1 MKSKSS
7 LEHIMEIQTQEKT
20 RKKTAGKIGLIIF
33 SAVILSYAV
42 IFFARCITLSKTN
55 IAEEL
60 SFEQENSLYQYLKSA
75 YTVEN
80 QVLHPLPYS
89 YENPKLNVLAEA
101 AILIDVNT
109 GDILYT
115 KNPDRVIPPASM
127 TKLFAMYVVDEE
139 VSAGRLSYDQIIPI
153 PEEALACNMPPHSSL
168 MFLGEGHV
176 VTLEELLLGLS
187 ICSGNDAAYALAYTI
202 CGTMEAF
209 VERMNQIAVDLGL
222 ENTHFVESSGYSEL
236 NTTTPREMA
245 KFCRIYLTEHPY
257 SLKKFHS
264 VSSFTYPKKH
274 NMAPGDVYGA
284 QDFSQGLPR
293 HITMGITQANTNPLL
308 GKLAGCDGLKTGYID
323 ESGYNLSLT
332 AQRNGTR
339 FLSVTMQGP
348 GRNSTEGQQGR
359 VKDGLTLMN
368 YAFENF
374 SDFKETGFIKSYF
387 VKSYGTK
394 ETGFN
399 IVPAYI
405 PDGFCIPSKDLGEN
419 YSKMSV
425 TVNHPV
431 KIKDTVEAGEILG
444 SIDLKYDDKVI
455 VSIPLV
461 ADRTTSKSNFIIS
474 FTDKLCY
481 NFD

>member
-1 MKSKSS
+1 MSKENS
-7 LEHIMEIQTQEKT
+7 
-20 RKKTAGKIGLIIF
+20 KKFSPGKIVL
-33 SAVILSYAV
+33 VILTAV
-42 IFFARCITLSKTN
+42 VIAYLALFTARFSKLSKVTS
-55 IAEEL
+55 AEKI
-60 SFEQENSLYQYLKSA
+60 SIEQENALKNGLRSEYAQQYQI
-75 YTVEN
+75 
-80 QVLHPLPYS
+80 LHELPYN
-89 YENPKLNVLAEA
+89 YENPNLNVLAGA
-101 AILIDVNT
+101 AILIDINT

-168 MFLGEGHV
+168 MFLGEGQI

-209 VERMNQIAVDLGL
+209 VERMNQVASDLGL
-222 ENTHFVESSGYSEL
+222 THTHFVESSGYSEL

-245 KFCRIYLTEHPY
+245 EFCRIYLTEHPE

-264 VSSFTYPKKH
+264 VSSFTYPKKS

-293 HITMGITQANTNPLL
+293 HITMGITQSNTNPLL

-348 GRNSTEGQQGR
+348 GRSSAEGQQGR
-359 VKDGLTLMN
+359 IADGLTLMN

-374 SDFKETGFIKSYF
+374 SDFMETSFIKSYF
-387 VKSYGTK
+387 VKSYGTT

-399 IVPAYI
+399 IIPAYEV
-405 PDGFCIPSKDLGEN
+405 DGFCIPSTDLGEN
-419 YSKMSV
+419 YSKLSV
-425 TVNHPV
+425 TATYPQ
-431 KIKDTVEAGEILG
+431 KIKTTVTAGQVLG
-444 SIDLKYDDKVI
+444 KINLKYENKI
-455 VSIPLV
+455 IASIPLV
-461 ADRTTSKSNFIIS
+461 ADRTTSESNFLIS

-481 NFD
+481 NLK

>member
-1 MKSKSS
+1 MKTQSQETSKKLS
-7 LEHIMEIQTQEKT
+7 
-20 RKKTAGKIGLIIF
+20 AGKILIISF
-33 SAVILSYAV
+33 SALLLAYTALFVT
-42 IFFARCITLSKTN
+42 RCSTLSKVNT
-55 IAEEL
+55 AAEL
-60 SFEQENSLYQYLKSA
+60 SVEQENGLYNLLTTEYA
-75 YTVEN
+75 VEN
-80 QVLHPLPYS
+80 QVLHPLPYK
-89 YENPKLNVLAEA
+89 YENPKLNVLAGA

-115 KNPDRVIPPASM
+115 KNADRVIPPASM

-168 MFLGEGHV
+168 MFLGEGQV

-209 VERMNQIAVDLGL
+209 VERMNQVAADLGL
-222 ENTHFVESSGYSEL
+222 THTHFVESSGYSEL

-245 KFCRIYLTEHPY
+245 EFCRVYLTEHPD

-264 VSSFTYPKKH
+264 VSSFTYPKKQ
-274 NMAPGDVYGA
+274 NMAPGDTYGA

-293 HITMGITQANTNPLL
+293 HITMGITQTNTNPLL
-308 GKLAGCDGLKTGYID
+308 GKMTGCDGLKTGYID

-332 AQRNGTR
+332 AQRKGTR

-348 GRNSTEGQQGR
+348 GRSSSEGQQGR
-359 VKDGLTLMN
+359 VQDGFTLMD
-368 YAFENF
+368 YAFDNF
-374 SDFKETGFIKSYF
+374 SDFMETGFIKTYF
-387 VKSYGTK
+387 VKSFGTS
-394 ETGFN
+394 ENGFYV
-399 IVPAYI
+399 VPAYK
-405 PDGFCIPSKDLGEN
+405 PEGFCIPATDLGEN

-425 TVNHPV
+425 TVNRPQ
-431 KIKDTVEAGEILG
+431 KIKTTVKAGEVLG
-444 SIDLKYDDKVI
+444 SIDLKYENEVV

-461 ADRTTSKSNFIIS
+461 ADRTTSKSNLIIS
-474 FTDKLCY
+474 FTDNLCY
-481 NFD
+481 NFN

>member
-1 MKSKSS
+1 
-7 LEHIMEIQTQEKT
+7 MEIQSQQNS
-20 RKKTAGKIGLIIF
+20 KKNLSGKIAAVVF
-33 SAVILSYAV
+33 SALILCYAV
-42 IFFARCITLSKTN
+42 LFTTRCSTLSKVTA
-55 IAEEL
+55 AENL
-60 SFEQENSLYQYLKSA
+60 S
-75 YTVEN
+75 VEN
-80 QVLHPLPYS
+80 ENALLQKLNSIYTEQNKVLHALPYE
-89 YENPKLNVLAEA
+89 YKNPALNILAGA

-109 GDILYT
+109 GDILYE
-115 KNPDRVIPPASM
+115 KNPDMVIPPASM

-139 VSAGRLSYDQIIPI
+139 VSAGRLSYDQIIPV
-153 PEEALACNMPPHSSL
+153 PEQALACNMPPHSSL
-168 MFLGEGHV
+168 MFLGEGQI

-209 VERMNQIAVDLGL
+209 VERMNQVAADLGL
-222 ENTHFVESSGYSEL
+222 THTHFVESSGYSEL

-245 KFCRIYLTEHPY
+245 EFCRIYLNEHPE

-264 VSSFTYPKKH
+264 VTSFTYPKRK
-274 NMAPGDVYGA
+274 NMAPGDTYGA

-293 HITMGITQANTNPLL
+293 HITMGITQSNTNPLL

-359 VKDGLTLMN
+359 VADGLTLMN
-368 YAFENF
+368 YGFENF
-374 SDFKETGFIKSYF
+374 TDFMETGFIKSYF
-387 VKSYGTK
+387 VKSYGTT
-394 ETGFN
+394 ENGFN
-399 IVPAYI
+399 IIPAYKV
-405 PDGFCIPSKDLGEN
+405 DGFCIPATDLGDN

-425 TVNHPV
+425 SVTRPE
-431 KIKDTVEAGEILG
+431 KIKTTVSAGQVLG
-444 SIDLKYDDKVI
+444 NIDLKYEDKI
-455 VSIPLV
+455 IASIPLV
-461 ADRTTSKSNFIIS
+461 ADRSTQESNLFIS

-481 NFD
+481 NFN